1 MHKDVQNIQTHR
13 VRNHRLQLSWNPRD
27 SLGVLD
33 FVPGPGR
40 PCYCPEAF
48 LEKLEPMQNSKPLK
62 HFTVLQRL
70 YSIY

>member
-13 VRNHRLQLSWNPRD
+13 VRNHRLQLSRNPRD

-48 LEKLEPMQNSKPLK
+48 LEKLEPM
-62 HFTVLQRL
+62 
-70 YSIY
+70 